1 MLAGAVLSGCGA
13 TTPAAVDTAAG
24 APSSAPATTAPA
36 AAAPAAVRPT
46 PESITIPAIAVA
58 APLDSLGFDDAEQT
72 VEVPAEPAHA
82 GWYRHASAP
91 GENGA
96 AVILGHKDSQ
106 TGPAVFA
113 RLKELRRGDK
123 VAVTMS
129 DSSVV
134 SYRVDRVATY
144 PNAQFPARE
153 VYGAKGPSRLNLV
166 TCGGAYDRV
175 EGYQANVVVYTSL
188 LVPRAV

>member
-1 MLAGAVLSGCGA
+1 MLAGAILSGCGA
-13 TTPAAVDTAAG
+13 AGPAAVDTAAG
-24 APSSAPATTAPA
+24 APSSAPAT
-36 AAAPAAVRPT
+36 AAPAAVRLT
-46 PESITIPAIAVA
+46 PGSISIPAIAVA
-58 APLDSLGFDDAEQT
+58 APLDSLGFDEVEQT
-72 VEVPAEPAHA
+72 VEVPVEPAHA

-91 GENGA
+91 GEDGS
-96 AVILGHKDSQ
+96 AVILGHKDSPS
-106 TGPAVFA
+106 GPAVFA
-113 RLKELRRGDK
+113 RLKDLRRGDK

-129 DSSVV
+129 DNSVV

-144 PNAQFPARE
+144 LNEQFPGRR

-188 LVPRAV
+188 VVPRTA